1 MRAQH
6 LEGIKL
12 VSKLHQGKLKG
23 DTLYSRK
30 LLFYPGEFL
39 PQPGIIADPNTA
51 GYKTKFFLF
60 SRVLIRFQSQE
71 HMFA

>member
-12 VSKLHQGKLKG
+12 VSRLHSGILEG

-30 LLFYPGEFL
+30 LKFCPGDFSF
-39 PQPGIIADPNTA
+39 QPGIQADPGTA
-51 GYKTKFFLF
+51 G
-60 SRVLIRFQSQE
+60 
-71 HMFA
+71 